1 VAYMGKFKHLGKSSI
16 EIQGFALFY
25 EESPEGK
32 NISLKDL
39 RFFLLPNFYTD
50 INRTNPPPTSIK
62 VPIIAPINASVE

>member
-1 VAYMGKFKHLGKSSI
+1 MGKVKHLGEKFHR
-16 EIQGFALFY
+16 IQGFALFY

-50 INRTNPPPTSIK
+50 INRTNPPPTPIK
-62 VPIIAPINASVE
+62 VPIIAPINAPVK